1 MCRHLF
7 KVEQETYEAEGI
19 NWAHVD
25 FEDNQVCVDLLE
37 ARPPKGTGIL
47 SLLDEECLFPR
58 VGHKITCPAPQFKL
72 RSCKSKGGTVEAVS
86 KTVVGCLPDIEP
98 HLICSTVQT
107 KHA

>member
-58 VGHKITCPAPQFKL
+58 VG
-72 RSCKSKGGTVEAVS
+72 
-86 KTVVGCLPDIEP
+86 
-98 HLICSTVQT
+98 
-107 KHA
+107 

>member
-1 MCRHLF
+1 MRDSALLRRHLF

-58 VGHKITCPAPQFKL
+58 VRTL
-72 RSCKSKGGTVEAVS
+72 TS
-86 KTVVGCLPDIEP
+86 
-98 HLICSTVQT
+98 
-107 KHA
+107 